1 VFIANGNNVTI
12 GADTVRRTLQ
22 IRLDANAENPETRT
36 FARDPVAEVL
46 ADRGPAVAAVLTVA
60 RAYRVGGMPGK
71 LPRASASGSGRT
83 TSGPPWCGV
92 SGSPVSL
99 MPSIDAATWRCG

>member
-1 VFIANGNNVTI
+1 MFIANGNNVTI

-60 RAYRVGGMPGK
+60 RAYRDGRPG
-71 LPRASASGSGRT
+71 RSH
-83 TSGPPWCGV
+83 
-92 SGSPVSL
+92 
-99 MPSIDAATWRCG
+99 